1 MSDLN
6 FLFDVPPKAE
16 DLPKM
21 EPGFVD
27 DPRLS
32 PLFIKPQRPE
42 YRKTPVED
50 RSLNKPS
57 KDLYRFGVIVEDFSS
72 EIIGEVTRDLIS
84 LISSLPSTSRLVVVS
99 PSSGDFWEKIAS
111 TLPIDLQLGNFD
123 SVKVWKVYW
132 KFTKPVPPSGVRYT
146 FEKRVGNPGVKRI
159 VLRPNLDSAPVP
171 VNPDANRMLPAGQSP
186 SFSRR
191 PSMMGPVQTTPQLY
205 LWSGCI
211 PLLTCSDDE

>member
-6 FLFDVPPKAE
+6 FLFEVPPPAE

-27 DPRLS
+27 NPRLS

-42 YRKTPVED
+42 SKKTSVED
-50 RSLNKPS
+50 RSLEKPS
-57 KDLYRFGVIVEDFSS
+57 KHLYRFGVVVEDFSA
-72 EIIGEVTRDLIS
+72 ELVAEVVRDIIALVG
-84 LISSLPSTSRLVVVS
+84 SLPSTSRLVVVS
-99 PSSGDFWEKIAS
+99 PSSGEFWTKLTS

-132 KFTKPVPPSGVRYT
+132 KTTKPNPPPGVRFT
-146 FEKRVGNPGVKRI
+146 FEKRVGNPGVRRI
-159 VLRPNLDSAPVP
+159 VLRPAMDTATTP

-186 SFSRR
+186 SYSRR
-191 PSMMGPVQTTPQLY
+191 PTMMAPVQMTPQLY
-205 LWSGCI
+205 LWSGSI
-211 PLLTCSDDE
+211 PLLTCPE